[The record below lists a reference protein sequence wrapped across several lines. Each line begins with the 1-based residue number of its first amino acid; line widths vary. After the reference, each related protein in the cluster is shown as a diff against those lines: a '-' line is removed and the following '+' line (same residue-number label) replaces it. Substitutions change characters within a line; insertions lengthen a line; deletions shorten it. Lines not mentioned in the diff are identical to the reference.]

1 MEIKMSKNVI
11 KNRTL
16 LVDIENL
23 DEKNDTNELS
33 DKNDTNEINDPNEI
47 NDTNEINEINDTNES
62 SERDDIKNLRYESLN
77 LLLPLSKRVKYL
89 SIYNKL
95 NPDEIGELVNSIIGM
110 YMFSKTFVLK
120 EYIKYICEMKDI
132 DIKNRI
138 ECAKSLCDIETK
150 ETEGYDYI
158 NRMFINEI
166 TELNKLSTPLRVDI
180 VMFLMDSKVHRYN
193 SKCYFIDNIIRDH
206 SIEEL
211 YRLKLIQ
218 SLEVKFKIN
227 KDSLPL
233 RITRRKGD
241 KFNATQENKDDF
253 IYFARDSCLSFVKDK
268 RNTFTYRVI
277 ACQYLLEKCEVDE
290 ELSTFVEQ
298 FLLSVAEDVNMNE
311 DLRADASDICLRY
324 GSDKT
329 RDIAMN
335 IIIALGGEDNHNIFK
350 NKQNVHNIHIEKSI
364 QEIVDKLCDYHPKD
378 KKVYN
383 FNETKDSILKLIND
397 EEKEL
402 KEKVEGSLIRISL
415 DRALY
420 GNSNMSLSNIL
431 LKVWTYVQDSPFK
444 EDLEKRLIEELYES
458 NNKCSTGF
466 CGRLVNTLSGYDE
479 SMSIRISFEDQI
491 CSNLESK
498 LNAKIREIQNEE
510 YMEKILNEMT
520 IPVIKYNLRLNFL
533 RFFRDNISKIRQ
545 ELYNEFCSY
554 ITDED
559 FDLYIRKGIIR
570 WEGCE

>member
-1 MEIKMSKNVI
+1 MSKNVI

-16 LVDIENL
+16 LTDLENL
-23 DEKNDTNELS
+23 DEKKKDYTNDTN
-33 DKNDTNEINDPNEI
+33 DT
-47 NDTNEINEINDTNES
+47 
-62 SERDDIKNLRYESLN
+62 IKDVNLRYESLN
-77 LLLPLSKRVKYL
+77 LSTPLAERVKYL
-89 SIYNKL
+89 SVYNKL
-95 NPDEIGELVNSIIGM
+95 NPNEIGELISSIIGM
-110 YMFSKTFVLK
+110 YMFSKTVVLK
-120 EYIKYICEMKDI
+120 EYVKYICEMKDI

-138 ECAKSLCDIETK
+138 ECAKSLCDLDSK

-158 NRMFINEI
+158 NRMFVNEI
-166 TELNKLSTPLRVDI
+166 SELKKLSTPLRVDI
-180 VMFLMDSKVHRYN
+180 VMFLMESNIYRYN
-193 SKCYFIDNIIRDH
+193 SKCYFIDIITDN

-218 SLEVKFKIN
+218 SLEIKFKLN

-241 KFNATQENKDDF
+241 KLNATQENKDDF
-253 IYFARDSCLSFVKDK
+253 VYFAKDSCLSFIKDS

-290 ELSTFVEQ
+290 ELSNFVEQ
-298 FLLSVAEDVNMNE
+298 FLLSVAEDVNMDE

-335 IIIALGGEDNHNIFK
+335 VIIVLGGENNHNIFK
-350 NKQNVHNIHIEKSI
+350 NKQNVHNVHIEKSI
-364 QEIVDKLCDYHPKD
+364 QEIVDKLCDYYPKD
-378 KKVYN
+378 KKTYT
-383 FNETKDSILKLIND
+383 FNETKESILKLVND
-397 EEKEL
+397 DEKEL
-402 KEKVEGSLIRISL
+402 KEKTEGSLIRISL

-420 GNSNMSLSNIL
+420 GNSNMSLLHIL
-431 LKVWTYVQDSPFK
+431 LKVWTYIQDSPFK

-498 LNAKIREIQNEE
+498 LNSKIREIQDEE
-510 YMEKILNEMT
+510 YMEKILNEMI

-545 ELYNEFCSY
+545 ELYQEFCTY